1 MNPQSNSIRLLS
13 LAFCVGLS
21 GCVPHKQVYQQPAM
35 PTAPAWH
42 TDLKEGEEQVKTDA
56 PRPSQLAWQQFYTS
70 DKLRQLIALALKN
83 NRDLRVAILN
93 VEKAEAQRR
102 LERSNQFPELDATAS
117 SSTSHTPGEVES
129 TMIGGKIPS
138 TTYTTYSVGGSVSSW
153 ELDFF
158 GRLRNLTRQ
167 QQELYLASEQGRIG
181 TQISL
186 IASVASQYLTVAS
199 DCDNLRL
206 AQATYDSQKSTHDLI
221 LQSRNHGIKSD
232 LDVNES
238 LSQLQAAQ
246 VDIVKY
252 KRQFN
257 EDENQLEVL
266 VGAQVPADLL
276 PDGLVSAD
284 GFQDISAGLPSE
296 VLLQRPDILEA
307 EHNLKSAYANIA
319 AARAAYFPKI
329 TLTTDGGTETAALS
343 ALFSGGTAAWAFT
356 PQLTLPIFD
365 AGKRNANYRIAEVER
380 DTYVANY
387 EKAIQAAFQ
396 EISTALNA
404 RTRYAEQ
411 EQAQQAE
418 VNTLANTYKLTQA
431 RYEKGIDTY
440 LNVLDAQRSLL
451 SGQKSLIGIQ
461 QSRLS
466 NLVTLYKVLGGG
478 IT

>member
-1 MNPQSNSIRLLS
+1 MNLQSTSISFLS
-13 LAFCVGLS
+13 IALCVGLS
-21 GCVPHKQVYQQPAM
+21 GCAPHKQAYRQPAL

-42 TDLKEGEEQVKTDA
+42 TGLAEADAPVNSVA
-56 PRPSQLAWQQFYTS
+56 PRPGQLAWQQFYTN
-70 DKLRQLIALALKN
+70 DKLRQLISLALKN
-83 NRDLRVAILN
+83 NRDLRVAVLN

-102 LERSNQFPELDATAS
+102 LQRSSQFPELDATAS
-117 SSTSHTPGEVES
+117 SSTSHTPGSVQS
-129 TMIGGKIPS
+129 SISGATVPS

-158 GRLRNLTRQ
+158 GRLRKLTQQ
-167 QQELYLASEQGRIG
+167 QQELYLASEQGRIS

-186 IASVASQYLTVAS
+186 IASVASQYLAIAS
-199 DCDNLRL
+199 DRDNLRL
-206 AQATYDSQKSTHDLI
+206 AQATYDAQKSTYDLI

-238 LSQLQAAQ
+238 LSQLQTAH
-246 VDIVKY
+246 VDIVQY
-252 KRQFN
+252 KRQLN

-266 VGAQVPADLL
+266 VGAQVPANLL
-276 PDGLVSAD
+276 PDDLVSAD
-284 GFQDISAGLPSE
+284 GFQNISAGLPSD
-296 VLLQRPDILEA
+296 VLLHRPDILEA

-343 ALFSGGTAAWAFT
+343 ALFTGGTAAWAFT

-365 AGKRNANYRIAEVER
+365 GGKRKANYRIAEVER
-380 DTYVANY
+380 DTYVADY
-387 EKAIQAAFQ
+387 EKAIQTAFQ
-396 EISTALNA
+396 EISNSLNA
-404 RTRYAEQ
+404 RTRYSEE

-418 VNTLANTYKLTQA
+418 VNTLTQTYQLTLA

-440 LNVLDAQRSLL
+440 LNVLDAQRSLYT
-451 SGQKSLIGIQ
+451 GQKSLIGIQ

>member
-1 MNPQSNSIRLLS
+1 MNSQSNSVCFLS
-13 LAFCVGLS
+13 LALS
-21 GCVPHKQVYQQPAM
+21 AALCGCVPHKQAYHQPAM

-42 TDLKEGEEQVKTDA
+42 AGLAESEEQVKTGA
-56 PRPSQLAWQQFYTS
+56 PRPSQLAWQQFYTN
-70 DKLRQLIALALKN
+70 DKLRQLIALALEN

-102 LERSNQFPELDATAS
+102 LQRSSQFPEVEATAS

-129 TMIGGKIPS
+129 SMIGGKIPS

-167 QQELYLASEQGRIG
+167 QQELYLASEQGRIS
-181 TQISL
+181 TQTSL
-186 IASVASQYLTVAS
+186 IASVASQYLAVAS
-199 DCDNLRL
+199 DRENLRL
-206 AQATYDSQKSTHDLI
+206 AQATYDSQKSTYDLI

-238 LSQLQAAQ
+238 LSQLQTAQ
-246 VDIVKY
+246 VDIVQY
-252 KRQFN
+252 RRQLN
-257 EDENQLEVL
+257 EDENQLELL
-266 VGAQVPADLL
+266 VGAEVPADLL
-276 PDGLVSAD
+276 PDGLASAD

-296 VLLQRPDILEA
+296 VLLHRPDILEA

-343 ALFSGGTAAWAFT
+343 ALFTGGTAAWAFT

-387 EKAIQAAFQ
+387 EKAIQTAFQ
-396 EISTALNA
+396 EISNALNA
-404 RTRYAEQ
+404 RTRYSEQ

-418 VNTLANTYKLTQA
+418 VNTLTQTYQLTLA

-440 LNVLDAQRSLL
+440 LNVLDAQRSLYT
-451 SGQKSLIGIQ
+451 GQKSLIGIQ

-466 NLVTLYKVLGGG
+466 NLVTLYEVLGGG
-478 IT
+478 TS

>member
-1 MNPQSNSIRLLS
+1 MNSQSTSICFLS
-13 LAFCVGLS
+13 LALSAGLS
-21 GCVPHKQVYQQPAM
+21 GCVPHKQAYQQPAM
-35 PTAPAWH
+35 PTASAWH
-42 TDLKEGEEQVKTDA
+42 TDLKEGEEQVKTVA
-56 PRPSQLAWQQFYTS
+56 PRPSQLAWQQFYTN

-83 NRDLRVAILN
+83 NRDLRVAMLN

-102 LERSNQFPELDATAS
+102 LQRANQFPELDATAN
-117 SSTSHTPGEVES
+117 SSTSHTPGGVES
-129 TMIGGKIPS
+129 SMIGGSIPS
-138 TTYTTYSVGGSVSSW
+138 TTYTTYSAGGSISSW

-158 GRLRNLTRQ
+158 GRLRNLTQQ
-167 QQELYLASEQGRIG
+167 QQELYLASEQGRIS

-186 IASVASQYLTVAS
+186 IASVASQYLAVGS
-199 DCDNLRL
+199 DRENLRL
-206 AQATYDSQKSTHDLI
+206 AQATYDSQESTYDLI

-232 LDVNES
+232 LDVSES

-246 VDIVKY
+246 VDIVQY
-252 KRQFN
+252 RRQLN

-296 VLLQRPDILEA
+296 VLLHRPDILEA
-307 EHNLKSAYANIA
+307 EHNLKSSYANVA

-387 EKAIQAAFQ
+387 EKAIQTAFQ
-396 EISTALNA
+396 EISNALNA

-418 VNTLANTYKLTQA
+418 VNTLTQTYRLTLA

-466 NLVTLYKVLGGG
+466 SLVTLYKVLGGG

>member
-1 MNPQSNSIRLLS
+1 MNPQSTSIFLLP
-13 LAFCVGLS
+13 LALCVGLS
-21 GCVPHKQVYQQPAM
+21 GCVPHKQAYRQPAL

-42 TDLKEGEEQVKTDA
+42 TGLTEEEEQVKTAA
-56 PRPSQLAWQQFYTS
+56 PHAGQLAWQQFYTN
-70 DKLRQLIALALKN
+70 DKLRQLISLALKN
-83 NRDLRVAILN
+83 NRDLRVAVLN

-102 LERSNQFPELDATAS
+102 LQRSSQFPELDATAS
-117 SSTSHTPGEVES
+117 SSTSHTPGSVQS
-129 TMIGGKIPS
+129 SISGATVPS
-138 TTYTTYSVGGSVSSW
+138 TTYTTYSAGGSISSW

-167 QQELYLASEQGRIG
+167 QQELYLASEQGRIS

-186 IASVASQYLTVAS
+186 IASVAAQYLTVGA
-199 DCDNLRL
+199 DRENLRL
-206 AQATYDSQKSTHDLI
+206 AQATYDSQESTYDMI

-232 LDVNES
+232 LDVSES
-238 LSQLQAAQ
+238 LSQMQTAQ
-246 VDIVKY
+246 VDIVQY
-252 KRQFN
+252 KRQLN
-257 EDENQLEVL
+257 EDENQLEAL

-276 PDGLVSAD
+276 PDGLVSPD
-284 GFQDISAGLPSE
+284 GFQDISAGLPSD
-296 VLLQRPDILEA
+296 VLLRRPDILEA
-307 EHNLKSAYANIA
+307 EHNLKSACANIA

-343 ALFSGGTAAWAFT
+343 ALFTGGTAAWAFT

-380 DTYVANY
+380 DTYVADY
-387 EKAIQAAFQ
+387 EKAIQTAFQ
-396 EISTALNA
+396 EISNALDA
-404 RTRYAEQ
+404 RTRYSEE

-418 VNTLANTYKLTQA
+418 VNTLNQTYRLTMA

-440 LNVLDAQRSLL
+440 LNVLDAQRSLYT
-451 SGQKSLIGIQ
+451 GQKSLIGIQ

-478 IT
+478 KS

>member
-1 MNPQSNSIRLLS
+1 MNPQSNSVRYLT
-13 LAFCVGLS
+13 LALCLGLS
-21 GCVPHKQVYQQPAM
+21 GCVPHKQVFQQPAM

-42 TDLKEGEEQVKTDA
+42 SDLKEGDEQVKTDA
-56 PRPSQLAWQQFYTS
+56 PRPSQLAWQQFYIN
-70 DKLRQLIALALKN
+70 DKLRQLISLALKN

-102 LERSNQFPELDATAS
+102 LQRSSQFPGLDATAS
-117 SSTSHTPGEVES
+117 SSTSHTPGSVQS
-129 TMIGGKIPS
+129 SISGATVPS

-158 GRLRNLTRQ
+158 GRLRKLTQQ
-167 QQELYLASEQGRIG
+167 QQELYLASDQGRIS

-199 DCDNLRL
+199 DRDNLRL
-206 AQATYDSQKSTHDLI
+206 AQATYDSQKSTYDLI

-232 LDVNES
+232 LDVSES
-238 LSQLQAAQ
+238 LSQLQTAQ
-246 VDIVKY
+246 VDIVQY
-252 KRQFN
+252 KRQLN
-257 EDENQLEVL
+257 EDENQLELL

-276 PDGLVSAD
+276 PNGLASAE
-284 GFQDISAGLPSE
+284 GFQDISPGLPAE
-296 VLLQRPDILEA
+296 VLLHRPDILEA

-365 AGKRNANYRIAEVER
+365 GGKRKANYRIAEVER
-380 DTYVANY
+380 DTYVADY
-387 EKAIQAAFQ
+387 EKAIQTAFQ
-396 EISTALNA
+396 EISNALNA

-418 VNTLANTYKLTQA
+418 VNTLTQTYRLTLA
-431 RYEKGIDTY
+431 RYENGIDTY
-440 LNVLDAQRSLL
+440 LNVLDAQRSLYT
-451 SGQKSLIGIQ
+451 GQKSLIGIQ

-466 NLVTLYKVLGGG
+466 NLVTLYKALGGG
-478 IT
+478 TS